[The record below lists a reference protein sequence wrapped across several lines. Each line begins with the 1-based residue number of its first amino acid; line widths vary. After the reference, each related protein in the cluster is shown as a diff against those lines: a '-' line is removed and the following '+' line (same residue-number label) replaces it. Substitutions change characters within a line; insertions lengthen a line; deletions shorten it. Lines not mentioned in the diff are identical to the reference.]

1 MKILFILM
9 VLLFSAAII
18 RYNGMRR
25 FILYLIA
32 ILLLP
37 YSIAVLNSPRITANE
52 VLALAFFISVAIRPK
67 QAAEALRRCPWYVWA
82 ALVLV
87 YLGHLGTAVMD
98 YRLPLASAMVKAH
111 THFFDS
117 FMLLAV
123 GYFSLY
129 ENLTLYHLRR
139 FLVWAS
145 IIVAGYG
152 ILTCVVGI
160 DPYTQLVE
168 RSFNVISDFTPLRGA
183 GRTRACSF
191 LFNSHGFGFFCA
203 AAFLTLLLLYRRN
216 ILRRPLPLAALALL
230 LMGTALSG
238 SRSSLLALLLCAAFI
253 CMVTFT
259 GMQRIKALAAT
270 VMLVAAVLL
279 TPFLRQRVEP
289 LMDAFRTG
297 EVQTAGSNLELRKNQ
312 LDIALIF
319 HRKSP
324 TWGNGYDYYA
334 EVLVPDKKLI
344 GDEGL
349 AGAESYLFMLLIED
363 GTVQIVFISLLL
375 LCLALF
381 FLSRLRQNPIYAT
394 WGLSVLALM
403 VFVAL
408 ASGMSINWKYSLPL
422 IGMALNAV
430 ENSDRK
436 KTEVTALT
444 FS

>member
-25 FILYLIA
+25 FILYLTA

-259 GMQRIKALAAT
+259 GMQRIKALVAT
-270 VMLVAAVLL
+270 VMLIAAVLL
-279 TPFLRQRVEP
+279 TPFLRERVEP

-422 IGMALNAV
+422 IGMALKAV
-430 ENSDRK
+430 VNSDRK
-436 KTEVTALT
+436 KTAVTA
-444 FS
+444 

>member
-1 MKILFILM
+1 MTILFILM

-18 RYNGMRR
+18 RYNGMKR
-25 FILYLIA
+25 FILYLTA

-82 ALVLV
+82 ALLLV

-129 ENLTLYHLRR
+129 DNLTLYRLRR
-139 FLVWAS
+139 YLVWAS

-152 ILTCVVGI
+152 ILTCVAGI

-168 RSFNVISDFTPLRGA
+168 RTFNVISDFTPLRGA

-230 LMGTALSG
+230 LIGTALSG

-259 GMQRIKALAAT
+259 GMQRVKALAAT

-363 GTVQIVFISLLL
+363 GTVQIVLISFFL
-375 LCLALF
+375 LCLALGQ
-381 FLSRLRQNPIYAT
+381 SP
-394 WGLSVLALM
+394 S
-403 VFVAL
+403 
-408 ASGMSINWKYSLPL
+408 
-422 IGMALNAV
+422 
-430 ENSDRK
+430 
-436 KTEVTALT
+436 